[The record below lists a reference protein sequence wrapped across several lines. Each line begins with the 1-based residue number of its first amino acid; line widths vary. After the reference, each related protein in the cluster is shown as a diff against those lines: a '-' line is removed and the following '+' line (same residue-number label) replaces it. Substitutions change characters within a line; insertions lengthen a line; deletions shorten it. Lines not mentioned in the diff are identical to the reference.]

1 MKLITKF
8 VNITEITMSFRS
20 INKSGMRCTVVLVWN
35 YFPFPTKM

>member
-20 INKSGMRCTVVLVWN
+20 INIKESASFNG
-35 YFPFPTKM
+35 